1 MKLFNGQKAADKILK
16 ELKVEIEKK
25 KIRPVLAAILVGEDE
40 ASKLYIR
47 LKKEVGKK
55 VGIEVR
61 DFNFSSQAKEEEII
75 AEIKKLNDDKR
86 IQGIIIQLPLPAV
99 FNTDKII
106 EVISPAKDVD
116 GFHQENRRLLA
127 KRKEPN
133 FMPVLPAAILRAISE
148 AVKNSLPTLKDK
160 NILALVNSETFA
172 QVLKSVLEKEGLSLK
187 YQARNT
193 CLVLGLE
200 KEMQNADVLI
210 SVCGCP
216 NLIKGAMIK
225 NGAILID
232 GGITRYHDGKVV
244 GDVDRQDVADK
255 AAFLTPVPGGIG
267 PLTVA
272 LLLCNVYLAA
282 KKVLN
287 SNQRRKGG

>member
-40 ASKLYIR
+40 ASKLYLR

-61 DFNFSSQAKEEEII
+61 DFNFSSQAKEEKII

-86 IQGIIIQLPLPAV
+86 IQGIIVQLPLPAV

-106 EVISPAKDVD
+106 EAISPAKDVD
-116 GFHQENRRLLA
+116 GFHRENRRLIE
-127 KRKEPN
+127 KGKEPN
-133 FMPVLPAAILRAISE
+133 FMPVLPAAILLAIAASSGNNL
-148 AVKNSLPTLKDK
+148 KNLENK
-160 NILALVNSETFA
+160 NILAVVNSETFGL
-172 QVLKSVLEKEGLSLK
+172 VLKLVLEEEGLSLK

-216 NLIKGAMIK
+216 SLIKGAMIK

-232 GGITRYHDGKVV
+232 GGITRYYDGKVV

-272 LLLCNVYLAA
+272 LLLRNVYLAA
-282 KKVLN
+282 LKLFV
-287 SNQRRKGG
+287 G